1 MMYKIIPVS
10 PVAGIVDAESPECAI
25 EGFAWAMDSDMNV
38 YFKAVPATEK
48 EAEEFGFIG

>member
-1 MMYKIIPVS
+1 MMYKIIPAL
-10 PVAGIVDAESPECAI
+10 PVAGIVDAESSESAI

-48 EAEEFGFIG
+48 EIEELGVVG